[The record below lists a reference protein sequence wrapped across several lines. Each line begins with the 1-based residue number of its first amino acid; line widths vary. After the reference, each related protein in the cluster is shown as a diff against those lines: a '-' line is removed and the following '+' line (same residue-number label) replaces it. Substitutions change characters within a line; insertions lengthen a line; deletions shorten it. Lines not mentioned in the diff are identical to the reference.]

1 MAFDGIVTK
10 AINTEITPLCGARI
24 DKVFEPNKNEIILGL
39 YLNGCNYA
47 LNICIEA
54 QNCRINLTTHSKPN
68 PQVAP
73 NFCMLLRKNLIGLKL
88 KNIITFDL
96 ERLII
101 LEFEGFDELDDIIS
115 KKLVIEL
122 MGKHSNIILLDDNNV
137 IIDSLRHIKEIDEN
151 YRDIL
156 PHTKYTFPTSDKD
169 NFLELSNFE
178 AFFNIIISNFSDILE
193 ANNIN
198 DLANQISSTF
208 NGISKSFINSII
220 NKYQIKK
227 VDKSNLEIIFNYI
240 IGYIRISI
248 EGYYIER
255 FINICGN
262 EKITI
267 WNLKRNKNVKL
278 ELNIGIK
285 DLKKVAKIAKQTKCK
300 IKIIKKKGLPF
311 LFNRYRKR
319 KLFFVFLLVIIIG
332 LGISSNFV
340 WNIQIV
346 EEDKESIENL
356 YQDVVES
363 GLEIGKMKSKINTKD
378 IINKVR
384 LKRNDIA
391 WMGIE
396 LKGTNAIVKVVK
408 ATAKPEIVDDN
419 EYCNIVSDKQGI
431 ITKINAQNGTI
442 AVKVG
447 DTVNVGTTLI
457 NGWMEGKYTGLRYVH
472 AKGEIQAKV
481 WHTKNK
487 KILYNATEKTETGN
501 IENKYQIKINNFEIN
516 LSKRLSKFKI
526 YDTIVL
532 ENKFKIF
539 SDFYLP
545 ISLVKITNKE
555 IKEEQKNY
563 NAEQAKDLGIEQLQE
578 ELDNEIEDKSKVV
591 NKIINTYEKEDGIEV
606 YVTYEVLEDIG
617 TNEKIVF

>member
-1 MAFDGIVTK
+1 MF
-10 AINTEITPLCGARI
+10 
-24 DKVFEPNKNEIILGL
+24 
-39 YLNGCNYA
+39 
-47 LNICIEA
+47 
-54 QNCRINLTTHSKPN
+54 
-68 PQVAP
+68 
-73 NFCMLLRKNLIGLKL
+73 
-88 KNIITFDL
+88 
-96 ERLII
+96 
-101 LEFEGFDELDDIIS
+101 
-115 KKLVIEL
+115 
-122 MGKHSNIILLDDNNV
+122 
-137 IIDSLRHIKEIDEN
+137 IK
-151 YRDIL
+151 
-156 PHTKYTFPTSDKD
+156 
-169 NFLELSNFE
+169 
-178 AFFNIIISNFSDILE
+178 
-193 ANNIN
+193 
-198 DLANQISSTF
+198 
-208 NGISKSFINSII
+208 
-220 NKYQIKK
+220 
-227 VDKSNLEIIFNYI
+227 IIFNYI

-447 DTVNVGTTLI
+447 DTVNAGTTLI

-501 IENKYQIKINNFEIN
+501 VENKYQIKINNFEIN

-563 NAEQAKDLGIEQLQE
+563 NVEQAKDLGIEQLQE

>member
-1 MAFDGIVTK
+1 MF
-10 AINTEITPLCGARI
+10 
-24 DKVFEPNKNEIILGL
+24 
-39 YLNGCNYA
+39 
-47 LNICIEA
+47 
-54 QNCRINLTTHSKPN
+54 
-68 PQVAP
+68 
-73 NFCMLLRKNLIGLKL
+73 
-88 KNIITFDL
+88 
-96 ERLII
+96 
-101 LEFEGFDELDDIIS
+101 
-115 KKLVIEL
+115 
-122 MGKHSNIILLDDNNV
+122 
-137 IIDSLRHIKEIDEN
+137 IK
-151 YRDIL
+151 
-156 PHTKYTFPTSDKD
+156 
-169 NFLELSNFE
+169 
-178 AFFNIIISNFSDILE
+178 
-193 ANNIN
+193 
-198 DLANQISSTF
+198 
-208 NGISKSFINSII
+208 
-220 NKYQIKK
+220 
-227 VDKSNLEIIFNYI
+227 IIFNYI

-555 IKEEQKNY
+555 IKEEQNNY

>member
-1 MAFDGIVTK
+1 MF
-10 AINTEITPLCGARI
+10 
-24 DKVFEPNKNEIILGL
+24 
-39 YLNGCNYA
+39 
-47 LNICIEA
+47 
-54 QNCRINLTTHSKPN
+54 
-68 PQVAP
+68 
-73 NFCMLLRKNLIGLKL
+73 
-88 KNIITFDL
+88 
-96 ERLII
+96 
-101 LEFEGFDELDDIIS
+101 
-115 KKLVIEL
+115 
-122 MGKHSNIILLDDNNV
+122 
-137 IIDSLRHIKEIDEN
+137 IK
-151 YRDIL
+151 
-156 PHTKYTFPTSDKD
+156 
-169 NFLELSNFE
+169 
-178 AFFNIIISNFSDILE
+178 
-193 ANNIN
+193 
-198 DLANQISSTF
+198 
-208 NGISKSFINSII
+208 
-220 NKYQIKK
+220 
-227 VDKSNLEIIFNYI
+227 IIFNYI

-481 WHTKNK
+481 WHTKNI

-539 SDFYLP
+539 SVFYLP

-563 NAEQAKDLGIEQLQE
+563 NAEQAKDLGIEQLQK